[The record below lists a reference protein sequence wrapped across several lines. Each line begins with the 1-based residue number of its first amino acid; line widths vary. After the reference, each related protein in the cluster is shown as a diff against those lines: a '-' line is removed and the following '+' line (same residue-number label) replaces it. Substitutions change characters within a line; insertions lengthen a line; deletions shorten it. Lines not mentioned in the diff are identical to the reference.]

1 MGWFIA
7 FIILIII
14 SCFIIYH
21 EAEVHELHKMRAAF
35 SDIKIRIEH
44 VKAEY
49 DKHQKENKDSSNESF
64 ENGELI
70 GELKEISE
78 VIKIVD
84 TEIEKVKIR

>member
-7 FIILIII
+7 FIIVLILG
-14 SCFIIYH
+14 CFLIYH

-35 SDIKIRIEH
+35 SDIKERIEH

-49 DKHQKENKDSSNESF
+49 NKHQKENNDSF
-64 ENGELI
+64 ESGELE
-70 GELKEISE
+70 GELKEIDE

-84 TEIEKVKIR
+84 TEIENVKIK